1 MPKRPA
7 KSICIL
13 YAENR
18 HVDNVDDLFR
28 AMRQQ
33 PARIIVSENSTEK
46 VGLLQAIERE
56 DGSGRSF
63 NVKVL
68 VDDEYRVFYVRDAQ
82 ESHFA
87 QRRGRGIRTF
97 E

>member
-1 MPKRPA
+1 M
-7 KSICIL
+7 

-18 HVDNVDDLFR
+18 HVDNVGELFR
-28 AMRQQ
+28 AMRDN

-68 VDDEYRVFYVRDAQ
+68 IDGDYRTFYVKVPERID
-82 ESHFA
+82 FGGLKNK
-87 QRRGRGIRTF
+87 R
-97 E
+97 

>member
-1 MPKRPA
+1 M
-7 KSICIL
+7 

-28 AMRQQ
+28 AMRQR

-68 VDDEYRVFYVRDAQ
+68 VDDEYRVFYVREPEEYQ
-82 ESHFA
+82 IA